1 MSSSGGSFRAA
12 EAFVKSFV
20 IDGDSV
26 TFDRTALEGLRVR
39 SSSTQ
44 TRPCTARACRPT
56 LTSLFPLVPRRT
68 SSCHPGG
75 ACAYFRSGRG
85 CRTGT
90 EPSTAVASPP
100 SWTSSQPWRCS
111 PSPKIRASGT
121 FISFHS
127 RMGNLID
134 AVFCSQRQHIY
145 KLRVTRAGR
154 DGRRGGRPGDQG
166 GQDAGVHG
174 RDVTHEGRRQGGGHR
189 DALQVS
195 AKLADELETLSDRST
210 RINVVTL
217 TLYELTLIERLVSI
231 RDTPAPSE
239 DAGTCTATCPATAAR
254 T

>member
-166 GQDAGVHG
+166 GQDARVHA
-174 RDVTHEGRRQGGGHR
+174 RDVAH
-189 DALQVS
+189 
-195 AKLADELETLSDRST
+195 
-210 RINVVTL
+210 
-217 TLYELTLIERLVSI
+217 
-231 RDTPAPSE
+231 
-239 DAGTCTATCPATAAR
+239 
-254 T
+254 